1 MLFRNKDSSLIN
13 ICKSEYK
20 NDILYYKKIMNTF
33 SQTIQMTTTTTTTT
47 QMSQMVNTISQF
59 LYNK

>member
-33 SQTIQMTTTTTTTT
+33 SQTIQMTKTTTT

>member
-33 SQTIQMTTTTTTTT
+33 SQTIQMTTTTTT

>member
-1 MLFRNKDSSLIN
+1 MLFRNKDGSLIH

-33 SQTIQMTTTTTTTT
+33 SQTIQMTTTTTT
-47 QMSQMVNTISQF
+47 QMSQMVNTISHL
-59 LYNK
+59 LYNKR

>member
-1 MLFRNKDSSLIN
+1 MLFRNKDGSLIN

-33 SQTIQMTTTTTTTT
+33 SQTIQMTTTTTT